1 MDTTTRPT
9 GQPAI
14 AKHLA
19 GNSVANRLF
28 QTPPILWK
36 GDIGEAKAQQELME
50 SYINLTPL
58 NKPLS
63 LIAGAD
69 ISCNKNSP
77 LIYAGIVVLNAET
90 LEIIERASVIT
101 ETEFPY
107 IPGYLSFREVP
118 ALLQA
123 WQKLTTQ
130 PNVVMLDGHGVMH
143 PRKVGVA
150 THFGLAAN
158 VATLGCAKKRLIG
171 RFDDPAPAQDSVTE
185 LTYQGEMRGY
195 VYRSRAGI
203 KPIFISP
210 GTGMNYED
218 ALSITRRTCAGYR
231 LPEPTR
237 LAHQY
242 VNEIRITH
250 GERVTADNKDAG
262 E

>member
-1 MDTTTRPT
+1 MDTTIRPT
-9 GQPAI
+9 NPSTT
-14 AKHLA
+14 KHLV
-19 GNSVANRLF
+19 GNTVASRLF

-50 SYINLTPL
+50 SYINLAPL
-58 NKPLS
+58 NKSLT

-77 LIYAGIVVLNAET
+77 VIYAGIVVLNAET

-123 WQKLTTQ
+123 WQKLSTK
-130 PNVVMLDGHGVMH
+130 PDAVMLDGHGVMH

-210 GTGMNYED
+210 GTGMNYVD
-218 ALSITRRTCAGYR
+218 ALSITRQTCAGYR

-242 VNEIRITH
+242 VNEIRVAH
-250 GERVTADNKDAG
+250 GEHPPTNNKGSA
-262 E
+262 